1 MDEAGVKVLGYKT
14 KKRKE
19 WMKQDTWTNISGR
32 KETKQKFNATRSQRL
47 KDRQKRIYA
56 ELNREV
62 KKMAKA
68 DKKSFMEG
76 LAEGAE
82 EAARKQDLKTHCRIT
97 KTLNNDVRVNH
108 TNGNLVSSETGQL
121 ESWKEHFHI
130 EQAGANRDS
139 SDTRQLRC

>member
-62 KKMAKA
+62 KRMAKA
-68 DKKSFMEG
+68 DLSWRDLQRG
-76 LAEGAE
+76 L
-82 EAARKQDLKTHCRIT
+82 RKQLENR
-97 KTLNNDVRVNH
+97 TLRLSVGSQKH
-108 TNGNLVSSETGQL
+108 STMMYESIIQMETSSQVKQDN
-121 ESWKEHFHI
+121 WR
-130 EQAGANRDS
+130 AGKNTSILNRPEPTEIAQIPDS
-139 SDTRQLRC
+139 